1 MINIDTN
8 IIFTYKF
15 FNEFKKKIHLK
26 YSILFVVPDKYEI
39 CITTYNI

>member
-1 MINIDTN
+1 MNL
-8 IIFTYKF
+8 
-15 FNEFKKKIHLK
+15 KKKIHLK